1 MDSVSSQR
9 RSEIMGRV
17 RSRDTRPELIVRRLA
32 HSMGYRYRLHSQDLP
47 GRPDL
52 VFRSRKKVIFVHGCF
67 WHRHQGCALARIP
80 KSRQDFWIPKF
91 EANKSRDMRTEEA
104 LRQAGWQVLVVW
116 ECELGDLPSLKNKIE
131 EFLDA
136 KR

>member
-1 MDSVSSQR
+1 
-9 RSEIMGRV
+9 
-17 RSRDTRPELIVRRLA
+17 
-32 HSMGYRYRLHSQDLP
+32 MGYRYRLHSKDLP
-47 GRPDL
+47 GKPDL

-91 EANKSRDMRTEEA
+91 EANRLRDTKTEEA

-116 ECELGDLPSLKNKIE
+116 ECELGDVTSLKNKIE